1 MITLTGQY
9 ALFAFV
15 AIETPKLAVSYRIP
29 LEKVGGG
36 GDPYVRPK
44 GAGHVEPIRGPCN
57 KK

>member
-36 GDPYVRPK
+36 GDP
-44 GAGHVEPIRGPCN
+44 
-57 KK
+57 